1 MEISNEINLLLT
13 LIEEN
18 PFIYNKSLE
27 GYSDDKMR
35 MKCFACIANNINENL
50 EVDTPC
56 MY

>member
-35 MKCFACIANNINENL
+35 MKCFAYIANNINENL

-56 MY
+56 M